1 MKGMIG
7 IPEKEKKGNTM
18 PLSKNLSSLVFAVQ
32 VRDGHDGSAH
42 VPGQQEPGTSLCWTV
57 HTTAS
62 TVLQRPGWHIAKC
75 TMAAYERRSFY

>member
-1 MKGMIG
+1 MNGMIG
-7 IPEKEKKGNTM
+7 IPEEEKKGNTM
-18 PLSKNLSSLVFAVQ
+18 PLSKNLSSMVFAVQ

-62 TVLQRPGWHIAKC
+62 LLFKTRV
-75 TMAAYERRSFY
+75 AYSRVVDVVHDGSV